1 VSTPEVAQ
9 QGPRAHAARGARE
22 LLRDLAALI
31 LGEGV
36 AKLAGFAAFALLAR
50 TLSAAHYGSV
60 ELASAITMLFFLV
73 VDFGFAPIG
82 ARELA
87 SDRSRAR
94 ALAAAIP
101 TLRLALALASIAC
114 IALLSALLDQPAE
127 TRAFV
132 RWFGLSLFAAP
143 WVLNWLFQGLGQML
157 TVAIAQALR
166 MLAFAGFVL
175 LLVRGESALDAVAA
189 AEIGSVTLLALYYVA
204 MQARAV
210 GAPRLTTDGA
220 LLGRLLRDAAPV
232 GASRILWAVS
242 QYGGTLVVA
251 SLAAAPELAW
261 YGAAHRLAIALG
273 AFVQLYHFNLFP
285 ALVEAARASAE
296 RLHGFLAPQLRVSGW
311 LGALGG
317 VFGAAFGAP
326 LCALVYG
333 APFARS
339 GDVLA
344 WLSWSLAAALVGSH
358 ARFALLAT
366 GRQRAELAANAAGAA
381 VALLGGLALVP
392 AFGTNGAAGAIVAGA
407 LATWA
412 VAHAL
417 ARRAGLALPSL
428 WLLAR
433 PALMAVLALAAL
445 RWLPIESTLARGA
458 AVVAALALAA
468 PLVDP
473 ALRRDALRLAR
484 ARGMRP

>member
-1 VSTPEVAQ
+1 MSA
-9 QGPRAHAARGARE
+9 RALARPAPRGARE
-22 LLRDLAALI
+22 LLRDLAALA

-36 AKLAGFAAFALLAR
+36 AKLAGFAAFAYLAR
-50 TLSAAHYGSV
+50 TLSAAHYGAV

-87 SDRSRAR
+87 ADRSRAR
-94 ALAAAIP
+94 WLAAAIP

-114 IALLSALLDQPAE
+114 IALLSLLLDQPAE

-132 RWFGLSLFAAP
+132 RWFGLSLIAAP

-166 MLAFAGFVL
+166 MLGFAALVL
-175 LLVRGESALDAVAA
+175 VLVRGDAALGAVAA
-189 AEIGSVTLLALYYVA
+189 AEIGSVVLLALYYLA
-204 MQARAV
+204 MQTRAV
-210 GAPRLTTDGA
+210 GPPRLERDLVG
-220 LLGRLLRDAAPV
+220 LGRLLREAAPV
-232 GASRILWAVS
+232 GASRILWALS

-251 SLAAAPELAW
+251 SLAPAAELAW

-273 AFVQLYHFNLFP
+273 GFVQLYHFNLFP
-285 ALVEAARASAE
+285 TLVEAARGPSE
-296 RLHGFLAPQLRVSGW
+296 RLREFLTPQLRASGW
-311 LGALGG
+311 LAAFGG
-317 VFGAAFGAP
+317 VFAAAFGAP

-339 GDVLA
+339 GDLLA
-344 WLSWSLAAALVGSH
+344 WLAWSLAAALVGSH
-358 ARFALLAT
+358 ARFVLLAT

-381 VALLGGLALVP
+381 VALLGALALVP
-392 AFGTNGAAGAIVAGA
+392 AFGTRGAALAVVAGA
-407 LATWA
+407 LAVWA
-412 VAHAL
+412 TAHGI

-428 WLLAR
+428 VALVR
-433 PALMAVLALAAL
+433 PALAAAAALAAL
-445 RWLPIESTLARGA
+445 AWLPVAGQLAWSA
-458 AVVAALALAA
+458 SVVAAFALAA

-473 ALRRDALRLAR
+473 ALRADLLRLAR
-484 ARGMRP
+484 TRGAPG